1 MATRAA
7 PTGRTRDRTRPKLLN
22 VRKVLAKAPSA
33 HDPKQTFGRL
43 SPVRIRLG
51 INCPFRTTLTPNSI
65 FSDADMPPAVAAATI
80 QLWQSGMLSKR
91 TAHRKARE
99 GAPTNP
105 DRDFDAEQGE
115 IEDGP
120 IWEQP

>member
-1 MATRAA
+1 M
-7 PTGRTRDRTRPKLLN
+7 
-22 VRKVLAKAPSA
+22 SA
-33 HDPKQTFGRL
+33 NDPKQTFGRL

-51 INCPFRTTLTPNSI
+51 INCPFRTTLTPNST

-80 QLWQSGMLSKR
+80 PLWQSGTLSKR
-91 TAHRKARE
+91 TAHQKLAKGRLRTLI
-99 GAPTNP
+99 GISTPS
-105 DRDFDAEQGE
+105 QGE